1 MSKKAKKVYG
11 RHGSRWVAVQGLYA
25 WQLSGNAL
33 QQIEEDLLSGLYA
46 EKSDIAFNKAY
57 LHELLEGVINQAETW
72 DALMLPY
79 LDRSLLE
86 LNPVEQAILR
96 IAFYELKT
104 QLQTP
109 YRVIINE
116 AVLLACEFGAQEGHR
131 FVNGV
136 LDKAVRALRPT
147 EINQKAAASVSPS
160 STSSISSSSEKL
172 TV

>member
-1 MSKKAKKVYG
+1 MSKKVKQVYG
-11 RHGSRWVAVQGLYA
+11 RHGSRWVALQGLYA
-25 WQLSGNAL
+25 WQLSGNTL
-33 QQIEEDLLSGLYA
+33 QRIEEDLLSGLYA
-46 EKSDIAFNKAY
+46 EKSEVAFNKAY
-57 LHELLEGVINQAETW
+57 LHELLVGVINQVETW

-79 LDRSLLE
+79 LDRPLLD

-96 IAFYELKT
+96 IAFYELKM

-147 EINQKAAASVSPS
+147 EINQRTAVSASSVSL
-160 STSSISSSSEKL
+160 SSEKSS
-172 TV
+172 V